1 MILEALLA
9 SAIFAGIVCVIS
21 IPWMISSQTD
31 ETTH

>member
-9 SAIFAGIVCVIS
+9 AAIFAGIVCVIS
-21 IPWMISSQTD
+21 LPWMITPQTD